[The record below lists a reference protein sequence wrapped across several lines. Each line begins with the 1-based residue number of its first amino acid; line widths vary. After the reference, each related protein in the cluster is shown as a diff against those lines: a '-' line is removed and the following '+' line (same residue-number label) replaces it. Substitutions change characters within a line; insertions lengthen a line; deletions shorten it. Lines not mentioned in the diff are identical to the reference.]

1 MKIAIVTDSTAVVA
15 DKYKQKENLAF
26 LKIPVII
33 DGKAQFDL
41 DSDTF
46 YQHIA
51 EAKEFPTTSQ
61 PSIGETLE
69 TYEYLIQK
77 GYTHIIS
84 IHLSGGISGFYQNLV
99 GITSSIEDATII
111 PFDSHIASLPLGIMV
126 ETALDLIDEGKDV
139 GAILEAL
146 ERMRDAQQIYL
157 VVDDLH
163 HLVRSGRLSNGAAI
177 IGSLL
182 KIKPILEFDKKGNI
196 VVFEKV
202 RTAKRAYRRV
212 EELLLEKI
220 ETYKANDQAFYLGI
234 AHAGYKEKAMELA
247 EELSSRAHVPVRVAD
262 LGSAIGVHTG
272 ARTIGMG
279 IMLDVKSSNQ

>member
-212 EELLLEKI
+212 EDLLLEKI

-272 ARTIGMG
+272 VRTIGMG